1 MTAVKWIVWSLDKRS
16 GRWLQVNEGLKRDAQ
31 QYADRA
37 NAAAAKHGVPGR
49 YVACPE
55 GTDPS

>member
-1 MTAVKWIVWSLDKRS
+1 MTTKWIVWSLDERS
-16 GRWLQVNEGLKRDAQ
+16 GRWLQVNEGLKKDAQ

-37 NAAAAKHGVPGR
+37 NASAAKYGVTGR

-55 GTDPS
+55 GSDPA